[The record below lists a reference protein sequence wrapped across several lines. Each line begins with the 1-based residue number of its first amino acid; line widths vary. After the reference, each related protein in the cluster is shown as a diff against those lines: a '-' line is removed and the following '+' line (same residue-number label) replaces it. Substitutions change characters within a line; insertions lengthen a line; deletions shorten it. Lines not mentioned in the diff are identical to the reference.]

1 MEQLCLKLLQ
11 LLLKKQH
18 LNIITIELVQCL
30 LSKLGKK
37 MFIAYKTYIS
47 ENSRITCLVLTLPWD
62 PSHWSG
68 GAMERW
74 NVRVYT

>member
-37 MFIAYKTYIS
+37 CLLPIKNTSQKTP
-47 ENSRITCLVLTLPWD
+47 V
-62 PSHWSG
+62 
-68 GAMERW
+68 
-74 NVRVYT
+74 